1 MRYWYQQ
8 PPAALSE
15 SVRTV
20 LVADML
26 ADARKHR
33 VPFMIAGMPAV
44 VVQLPQDATSADA
57 IVLTLF
63 GSPVPADFKPD
74 ERYAVIIAFCFRPFV
89 LSGLFDI
96 PAQTLAKGPVDLR
109 LWNKDES
116 TRLRNQLSGSLK
128 PAELIEVLNEFFLQ
142 LLEQQRHICDAIR
155 TATDQIMLDSGAENL
170 NQLPD
175 ALHLTKRTFQRM
187 FKKYVG
193 ISPTEYRRI
202 CQFQQSFQ
210 QLRERQFD
218 KLSDVAVD
226 NGFSDQSH
234 FVRSFREFSQT
245 TPGKYLVEGLQG
257 K

>member
-8 PPAALSE
+8 PPANLSD

-20 LVADML
+20 LVTDML
-26 ADARKHR
+26 ADAREHR
-33 VPFMIAGMPAV
+33 VPFLMAGMPAV
-44 VVQLPQDATSADA
+44 VVQLPQDAASTDA

-74 ERYAVIIAFCFRPFV
+74 ERHAILIAFCFKPFV

-96 PAQTLAKGPVDLR
+96 PAHKLAKGPVDFG
-109 LWNKDES
+109 LWNKAES
-116 TRLRNQLSGSLK
+116 MRLRNRLSGSRK
-128 PAELIEVLNEFFLQ
+128 PEELIEVLNEFFLQ

-155 TATDQIMLDSGAENL
+155 VATDRLMLDSGAESL

-175 ALHLTKRTFQRM
+175 ALNLTKRTFQRM

-245 TPGKYLVEGLQG
+245 TPGKYLDEGLQG